1 MSKVYLN
8 KRAIFLLLII
18 FLLLSTETTRA
29 QEVSPRGFF
38 RDSGPIEITS
48 DKLTADSE
56 NNKAVFEG
64 NVVAKQGKTILKAQW
79 MEVRYTEKGEIKS
92 IHAKGAVSVEKLSQ
106 KITSAE
112 VFYYKDRGMIVF
124 TGSPEATDRNT
135 IIKGTKITYY
145 LDSGNSVVENSYV
158 IIKKTEDKDGT

>member
-1 MSKVYLN
+1 MLTINTVP
-8 KRAIFLLLII
+8 
-18 FLLLSTETTRA
+18 A
-29 QEVSPRGFF
+29 QGENTRGFF
-38 RDSGPIEITS
+38 NDSGPIEITS

-92 IHAKGAVSVEKLSQ
+92 IHAKGAVSVENLSR

-112 VFYYKDRGMIVF
+112 VIYYKDRGMIVF